1 MADPKARF
9 KDFLIKNRIEILIL
23 SSLYLWYLYSLLPLP
38 FVQASDGYW
47 LWVPRLTFAVKE
59 IMSARLPFWNEYQFC
74 GTTLLADANTS
85 ILNPLTVLYFFLN
98 PLWAYSLEV
107 LLLFA
112 FSIIT
117 TWFYFRERGFSRE
130 ASIIGATGYLYSGQV
145 LFWSLYHGMNL
156 SLGLFPCTLLAF
168 RKFEKTQKRGWRNL
182 AFILIFFSAAGGFI
196 QFSLIAAF
204 SCLIEGLERFSLG
217 EVKRIF
223 RSRFFTVILA
233 LTSASF
239 TIAPII
245 EAGLFSHRKLISYF
259 TELIPHKFDLLPMV
273 LYGTSF
279 NRHGYPNYFYYIGIV
294 LISLSVL
301 AIRKIPKKVIGEPFF
316 LYSLIFPAIL
326 FFVYSGIL
334 PLTFQFRIESDPWR
348 GMFIFILSLSILSA
362 KALDILVNH
371 QKSKNTSLL
380 LPYELLIAGA
390 VTLVIALYKFELSD
404 FLASDKVKVFAF
416 GLFLTALFFLALI
429 LKIKKA
435 DLAIPPAAFLV
446 FGLILMFI
454 FMNGSFLFILSLPV
468 LLFIFLILLLKE
480 VKLPFKAGYLKYC
493 IVIMLAANCFSM
505 GNYLANN
512 VKHDAKGET
521 NPWKG
526 IDLPADFFLKK
537 GRLVTIGSGIDY
549 LEDWGIYNNIRG
561 IGGYGSFFPKTT
573 FLRMKKD
580 KLLPEKFDAATH
592 FRNNNVLNL
601 DVLTRYGVSH
611 LISGKSAKVDPLKE
625 GWRLVKGSGT
635 NLIYS
640 NPKFVGRS
648 YLLDEKERLIKGV
661 DMLENSGLYVK
672 VAFEASSGDTLILA
686 DSWFPGWECFVN
698 GSRAEGFDAEGFR
711 GYRVERAGFYE
722 VEWIYRPAAF
732 LIGLAIFL
740 VSILIFIRHK

>member
-9 KDFLIKNRIEILIL
+9 KGFLIKNRIEILIL
-23 SSLYLWYLYSLLPLP
+23 SSLYLWYLCSLLPLP

-59 IMSARLPFWNEYQFC
+59 IMNARLPFWNEYQFC
-74 GTTLLADANTS
+74 GTTLLADANTG
-85 ILNPLTVLYFFLN
+85 ILNPLTIFYFFLN

-112 FSIIT
+112 FSITT
-117 TWFYFRERGFSRE
+117 TWLYFRERGFSRE
-130 ASIIGATGYLYSGQV
+130 ASIIGAIGYLYSGQV

-168 RKFEKTQKRGWRNL
+168 RKFEKTQKNGWRNL
-182 AFILIFFSAAGGFI
+182 AFILIFLSAAGGFI
-196 QFSLIAAF
+196 QFSIIAAF

-239 TIAPII
+239 IIAPII

-259 TELIPHKFDLLPMV
+259 TELIPQKFDLLPMI

-294 LISLSVL
+294 LIALSVL
-301 AIRKIPKKVIGEPFF
+301 AVRKIPKKVICEPFF

-334 PLTFQFRIESDPWR
+334 PSTFQFRIESDPWR
-348 GMFIFILSLSILSA
+348 GMFIFIFSLSILSA
-362 KALDILVNH
+362 KALDIFVNH
-371 QKSKNTSLL
+371 QKSKNTSLV

-390 VTLVIALYKFELSD
+390 VTLAIALYKFELSD
-404 FLASDKVKVFAF
+404 FLASDKVKVFIF
-416 GLFLTALFFLALI
+416 GLFLAAVFFLALI

-435 DLAIPPAAFLV
+435 DLAIPPEALLV
-446 FGLILMFI
+446 FGLILLSV
-454 FMNGSFLFILSLPV
+454 FMNGCFIFILSLPV
-468 LLFIFLILLLKE
+468 LFFVFLVLFLK
-480 VKLPFKAGYLKYC
+480 KIRISFKAGYLKYC
-493 IVIMLAANCFSM
+493 IVFLLAANCFAM

-512 VKHDAKGET
+512 VKRDSKGGI

-526 IDLPADFFLKK
+526 IDLPSDFFLKK
-537 GRLVTIGSGIDY
+537 GRIVIIGGGIDY
-549 LEDWGIYNNIRG
+549 LEDWGIYNNIRV
-561 IGGYGSFFPKTT
+561 IGGYGSFFPKAT

-601 DVLTRYGVSH
+601 DVLARYGVSH
-611 LISGKSAKVDPLKE
+611 LIRSKSAKIDPLNE
-625 GWRLVKGSGT
+625 GWRMVKTSGP

-640 NPKFVGRS
+640 NPKFAGRS
-648 YLLDEKERLIKGV
+648 YLLDKKGGIIKGV
-661 DMLENSGLYVK
+661 DILEYSGLYVK

-698 GSRAEGFDAEGFR
+698 GSKAEGFDAEGFR
-711 GYRVERAGFYE
+711 GYRVEKTGFYE
-722 VEWIYRPAAF
+722 VEWIYRPAGF
-732 LIGLAIFL
+732 LIGLAILL